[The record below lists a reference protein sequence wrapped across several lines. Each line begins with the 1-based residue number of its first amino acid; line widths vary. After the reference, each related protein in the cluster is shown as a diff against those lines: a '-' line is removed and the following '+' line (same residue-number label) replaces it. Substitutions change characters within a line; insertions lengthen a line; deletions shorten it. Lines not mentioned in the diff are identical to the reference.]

1 MPFELVAVTVMLDE
15 QLRLIGGLTTV
26 TWNEQLVLL
35 PQESLAVTVTGVVP
49 IGNVLPLGGMALT
62 NGGGLQPPLAE
73 TVKNTVAPVEPVAA
87 TVMFEEQF
95 RTIGGYTGGLTVTV
109 KLQLVNVPQPS
120 LAVTVTGVVPTGNV
134 LPLGGMALTNGG
146 GLQPPVADTVK
157 NTAMPFELV
166 AVTVMLD
173 EQLRRSE

>member
-1 MPFELVAVTVMLDE
+1 MAPLEL
-15 QLRLIGGLTTV
+15 
-26 TWNEQLVLL
+26 
-35 PQESLAVTVTGVVP
+35 LA
-49 IGNVLPLGGMALT
+49 L
-62 NGGGLQPPLAE
+62 
-73 TVKNTVAPVEPVAA
+73 

-120 LAVTVTGVVPTGNV
+120 LAVTVTGVVPTENV
-134 LPLGGMALTNGG
+134 LPLGGMTLKNGG

-173 EQLRRSE
+173 EQLRLIGGLTTVTWNEQFVLLPQESLAVTLTGVVPTANVLPLGGLAVTNGGGLQPPLAETV